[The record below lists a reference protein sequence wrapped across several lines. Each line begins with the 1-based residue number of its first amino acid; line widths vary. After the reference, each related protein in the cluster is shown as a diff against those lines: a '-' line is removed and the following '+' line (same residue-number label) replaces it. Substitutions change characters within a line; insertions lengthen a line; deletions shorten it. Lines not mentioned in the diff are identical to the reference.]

1 MHRLS
6 TTVLILFLSAVS
18 LAAQEYTRSAYIE
31 KYWRV
36 AVEEMHKTGIPASIT
51 LAQAC
56 LESDNGNSYLALK
69 ANNHFGIKCH
79 NWTGKTVRMDDD
91 RRNECFRKYDN
102 PIDSYRDHSDFLTSR
117 QRYAFL
123 FDLEP
128 DDYEGWAYGLS
139 RAGYATNP
147 SYPQLLIRIIEDN
160 GLARYDR
167 IEGDMPSAQGQAP
180 GTSLL
185 SVSEGD
191 GHYVFNLTRVAV
203 TDNGV
208 RYMIAAE
215 GETVSSIAAKYGLS
229 RRELLRY
236 NDMYSQQ
243 DGPVAAG
250 TVLYLS
256 PKKARAA
263 RGYADCTVGDNE
275 TAWDISQKY
284 AVRLRALYRRNKIDN
299 NTVLEPGTVLKLR

>member
-6 TTVLILFLSAVS
+6 TTVLIMLLAAVS
-18 LAAQEYTRSAYIE
+18 AAAQEYTRSAYIE

-56 LESDNGNSYLALK
+56 LESDNGNSFLAVK

-102 PIDSYRDHSDFLTSR
+102 PIDSYRDHSDFLVTR

-123 FDLEP
+123 FDLER

-160 GLARYDR
+160 GLARFDR
-167 IEGDMPSAQGQAP
+167 IEGSESPSGKQTS

-191 GHYVFNLTRVAV
+191 GHYVFNLTRVGM
-203 TDNGV
+203 TGNGV
-208 RYMIAAE
+208 KYVVAAD

-236 NDMYSQQ
+236 NDMFAQE

-263 RGYADCTVGDNE
+263 RGTRTCTVGENE
-275 TAWDISQKY
+275 TAWDISQRY
-284 AVRLRALYRRNKIDN
+284 AVRLRSLYRMNKIDN